1 MSEQK
6 KYIGKGKEIGQYG
19 MIKFGFKLEELQKHA
34 SQTGWVNIVIGNLK
48 QVDDKGNTHTA
59 WIDDWKPDPNRQPQ
73 QRQDTVKNNH
83 VQQSFD
89 DWESSLPF

>member
-6 KYIGKGKEIGQYG
+6 KYVGKGKAVGQYG

-59 WIDDWKPDPNRQPQ
+59 WIDDWKPDPNRQRASMPEQHQ
-73 QRQDTVKNNH
+73 QAFKESN
-83 VQQSFD
+83 FD
-89 DWESSLPF
+89 DSSTLQF